1 MTRKQMLFVLVAN
14 ALISMLISVG
24 VALLVIRST
33 QVAPIAAIHTVVVA
47 ATQVPVSNTQVVE
60 LTDAAAESAMP
71 TPTPIVYVVQP
82 GDTLS
87 SLALKFD
94 VPAADI
100 MAANRIQNADF
111 LQAGVELIIPT
122 GGWPQATAT
131 WTAIPTVTDTPIPF
145 EPPSASLTATAS
157 AGETTLGSAT
167 VTSLPPAGV
176 LQIEIAEIL
185 DLGIVE
191 QERVVITNAGERLA
205 DMQGWTL
212 SDADENIYVF
222 PNYRLWAG
230 GSLTVHTRP
239 GQDGN
244 PLSSL
249 FWGKLETVW
258 SLGEVATLK
267 NAEGEVIAT
276 HAVGP

>member
-14 ALISMLISVG
+14 ALISTLISVG
-24 VALLVIRST
+24 VALLLIRST

-47 ATQVPVSNTQVVE
+47 ATQVPVDNTQVVE
-60 LTDAAAESAMP
+60 PTAAAESAML

-111 LQAGVELIIPT
+111 LQAGVELTIPI
-122 GGWPQATAT
+122 GGLPQATAT

-157 AGETTLGSAT
+157 VGEIALGSAT
-167 VTSLPPAGV
+167 ATSLPTAGE
-176 LQIEIAEIL
+176 LLIEIAEIL
-185 DLGIVE
+185 DAGIVE
-191 QERVVITNAGERLA
+191 QERVVITNVGERLA

-212 SDADENIYVF
+212 NDADENTYVF

-249 FWGKLETVW
+249 FWGKLEAVW
-258 SLGEVATLK
+258 SLGEVASLK